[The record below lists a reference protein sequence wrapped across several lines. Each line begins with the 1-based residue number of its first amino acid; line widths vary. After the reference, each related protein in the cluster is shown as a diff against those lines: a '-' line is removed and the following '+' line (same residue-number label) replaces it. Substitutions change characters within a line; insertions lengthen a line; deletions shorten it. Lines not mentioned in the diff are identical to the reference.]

1 MMQRMRSVLFVPG
14 DRPERFDKALT
25 SGADVIVIDLE
36 DAVLPE
42 GKVRAR
48 ELVRAWPHSNRSV
61 IVRTNSINTEWFN
74 EDLQMLNQASYRAMM
89 LPKAQSVE
97 DLDSVISVCGPDMRI
112 YPLIETVKGVVSQ
125 REIAAH
131 AATERLIFGSVD
143 FSKDSGI
150 LDEAGWLSFRVEMVI
165 ASKLAGLSGPI
176 DGTLLSWD
184 NPEYIREQASLSR
197 GLGFAGRLCIHPLQV
212 IPVNQGML
220 ASDAQI
226 EWAKKVVTA
235 YENSVA
241 GAIVVDSKLVDKP
254 VYELAR
260 EWLAQLPD

>member
-1 MMQRMRSVLFVPG
+1 MERMRSVLFVPG
-14 DRPERFDKALT
+14 DRPDRFDKAIAC
-25 SGADVIVIDLE
+25 GADVIVIDLE

-42 GKVRAR
+42 GKARAR
-48 ELVRAWPHSNRSV
+48 ELVRAWPQSSRSV
-61 IVRTNSINTEWFN
+61 IVRTNSVDTDWFKD
-74 EDLQMLNQASYRAMM
+74 DLLMLREAGYQAMM
-89 LPKAQSVE
+89 LPKAQCVE
-97 DLDSVISVCGPDMRI
+97 DLDAVLRVCGPEMKI

-131 AATERLIFGSVD
+131 ASTQRLIFGSVD

-150 LDEAGWLSFRVEMVI
+150 MDEAGWLSFRVEMVI
-165 ASKLAGLSGPI
+165 ASKLAGLNGPI

-184 NPEYIREQASLSR
+184 NPEYIRQQASLSR

-220 ASDAQI
+220 ASEAQI
-226 EWAKKVVTA
+226 EWAKKVVNA
-235 YENSVA
+235 YETSAA
-241 GAIVVDSKLVDKP
+241 GAIVVDNKLVDKP
-254 VYELAR
+254 VYELAK